1 MERWTF
7 GDFVLDL
14 DTHELVRAGTPVSL
28 SPKAFQLL
36 GILVENHP
44 KALSKTELQDR
55 LWPSTFVVEKN
66 LTNLV
71 SEIREALGDDP
82 VHPRFIRTVHRF
94 GYSFRETPATE
105 IAATTR
111 IAATR
116 PASAR
121 QSRTTAV
128 TTFPCRSRTS
138 SGAIRKSRSSCDSW
152 RPLAC

>member
-7 GDFVLDL
+7 GNFLLDL

-36 GILVENHP
+36 GILVEHRP
-44 KALSKTELQDR
+44 KALSRTELQER

-82 VHPRFIRTVHRF
+82 VRSPFHPDRASLRVLLQGRT
-94 GYSFRETPATE
+94 GD
-105 IAATTR
+105 
-111 IAATR
+111 
-116 PASAR
+116 
-121 QSRTTAV
+121 Q
-128 TTFPCRSRTS
+128 
-138 SGAIRKSRSSCDSW
+138 G
-152 RPLAC
+152 